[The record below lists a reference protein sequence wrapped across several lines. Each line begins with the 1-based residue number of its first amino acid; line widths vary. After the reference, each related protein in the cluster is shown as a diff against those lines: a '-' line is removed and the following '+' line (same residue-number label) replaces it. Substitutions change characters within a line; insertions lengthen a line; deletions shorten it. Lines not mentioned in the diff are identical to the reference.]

1 MENAALLY
9 TALKYKNFTLIV
21 NCFFLVVGMG
31 PYTLKLLPRR
41 PDTKQPGSRMKADKE
56 HVARSIKIARR
67 QLDGV
72 LKMIEDDRYCVD
84 ISNQLLATQA
94 SLKKVNQEILHAH
107 IRGCVREG
115 LQTDEPTP
123 KLEEALALLEKL
135 IS

>member
-1 MENAALLY
+1 
-9 TALKYKNFTLIV
+9 
-21 NCFFLVVGMG
+21 
-31 PYTLKLLPRR
+31 
-41 PDTKQPGSRMKADKE
+41 MKADKE
-56 HVARSIKIARR
+56 RVAHSIKIARG

-94 SLKKVNQEILHAH
+94 ILKKVNQEILHAH

-115 LQTDEPTP
+115 LQTDEPNP